1 MGCIG
6 AVIAGAEEA
15 IPGPRTADAERG
27 PGAGPTRCKG
37 AGTGRAAV
45 DAGDVRVLAGEEEG
59 PEALGLARFSA
70 ARRISSLYHC

>member
-1 MGCIG
+1 M
-6 AVIAGAEEA
+6 IAGAEEA
-15 IPGPRTADAERG
+15 IPGLRTADAERG